1 VVLTAKGDRTKHE
14 MIRTLYEP
22 PLELLELDLE
32 DLEAL
37 RDAVAKLPLHGA
49 S

>member
-1 VVLTAKGDRTKHE
+1 VVLTAKGDRTRHQ

-22 PLELLELDLE
+22 PPELLELDRE

-37 RDAVAKLPLHGA
+37 RDAVAGLPLRG
-49 S
+49 SS